1 MPTDYMR
8 ATKIAITKMEENNM
22 EDKIYFEFFIHEMH
36 FTCEDCG
43 EDSFGVYNEG
53 MLIAE
58 IDECDYDKAVAC
70 AVKYYKIIKSA
81 WA

>member
-1 MPTDYMR
+1 M
-8 ATKIAITKMEENNM
+8 KMEENNM